1 MATTERNVENILI
14 KVAEY
19 IKSEGES
26 ITGRLLEQAVQQL
39 DLQLSSQ
46 HTVKHK
52 QLLFILLKNVS
63 ESLVKTKLDAE
74 KIELEYD
81 IDNFFYHDGTLLK
94 DTIEIISTF
103 RLCLLNEIQNKNLL
117 DDVSSQEIS
126 IFYEQ
131 VIFIFDDAIRN
142 TTKNFNLQ
150 NQKVLEAIE
159 KEILEL
165 AAPIVPIKCGVA
177 VLPLIGDFSES
188 RATYITNE
196 VIPKISQLNLEMLV
210 IDFSRIH
217 NFDTHVAQ
225 QVFQIRD
232 ILNSLGIQPI
242 VTGIRPFIAQT
253 AVNLGINVK
262 DLQTYSTVKQFLE
275 VLENKERLIN

>member
-1 MATTERNVENILI
+1 
-14 KVAEY
+14 
-19 IKSEGES
+19 
-26 ITGRLLEQAVQQL
+26 
-39 DLQLSSQ
+39 
-46 HTVKHK
+46 
-52 QLLFILLKNVS
+52 VS

-81 IDNFFYHDGTLLK
+81 LDNFFYHDGTLLK

-142 TTKNFNLQ
+142 TTKSFNLQ

-165 AAPIVPIKCGVA
+165 AAPIVPIKSGVA
-177 VLPLIGDFSES
+177 VLPLIGDLSET

-210 IDFSRIH
+210 IDFSGIH
-217 NFDTHVAQ
+217 NFDNHVAQ

-232 ILNSLGIQPI
+232 ILNLLGIQPI
-242 VTGIRPFIAQT
+242 VTGIRPLIAQT